1 MNVALQGR
9 YRLLVHDG
17 DTVRYTSP
25 WFDNLITDAGM
36 DRVAQ
41 DFWFT
46 TCFVGSGIA
55 EPLYA
60 DT

>member
-41 DFWFT
+41 GFWFT
-46 TCFVGSGIA
+46 TCFVG
-55 EPLYA
+55 
-60 DT
+60 